1 MKIEKLQPDMIVYD
15 VGRHKMGNTR
25 ISTVAVWPVRIISI
39 DLEKK
44 TVLASWNTNQPRTFY
59 ERSIKKWR
67 ADKPVLIR
75 GVMGYARLAT
85 REERKKMARQ

>member
-15 VGRHKMGNTR
+15 VGKHKMGNTN
-25 ISTVAVWPVRIISI
+25 ISTVAVWPVHIIKV

-44 TVLASWNTNQPRTFY
+44 TVLASWNTNQPRKFY

-67 ADKPVLIR
+67 ATKPVLIR
-75 GVMGYARLAT
+75 SVMGYSRLAT
-85 REERKKMARQ
+85 KEEQKQMVQK

>member
-1 MKIEKLQPDMIVYD
+1 MKIEKLQPNMIVYD
-15 VGRHKMGNTR
+15 VGKHKMGNTN
-25 ISTVAVWPVRIISI
+25 ISTVAVWPVRVISI

-67 ADKPVLIR
+67 ADRPVLIKS
-75 GVMGYARLAT
+75 VMGYSRLAT
-85 REERKKMARQ
+85 CEERKKMAQQ